1 MMNYAKCYYAV
12 GIAER
17 ITIMLQEK
25 GLDQWKSHEFRN
37 VDVMIHTR
45 AELYRSAEPD
55 FTD

>member
-1 MMNYAKCYYAV
+1 MNYAKRYYAV